1 MKVRIGKY
9 INHITVYTFI
19 DYLLYIGFTD
29 DKIFWIGE
37 YLSEKAWVE
46 SILDKINEKRQRK
59 IKIEI
64 DDFDVW
70 SADHTMALI
79 IVPLLKKLKERKQG
93 SALVDTEDVP
103 DNIKKLDT
111 HGRWD
116 WVLDEIIHAFELR
129 LNEDDMSKR
138 EIDRMQNGLMLFAKY
153 YTALWD

>member
-103 DNIKKLDT
+103 DNIKRIPPAIELVKFKPKFLKKRNVENPAT
-111 HGRWD
+111 HATNNKGKSQYSTGKRNPT
-116 WVLDEIIHAFELR
+116 LR
-129 LNEDDMSKR
+129 GEK
-138 EIDRMQNGLMLFAKY
+138 I
-153 YTALWD
+153 